1 MIQIDL
7 EALKARFYNIG
18 KGLTVLTPDDSI
30 LLKSLDY
37 WQRNEVLEHHKA
49 GADDMQAEMLK

>member
-7 EALKARFYNIG
+7 DALKARFYNIG
-18 KGLTVLTPDDSI
+18 KGLTVLTQDDSI

-49 GADDMQAEMLK
+49 GADDLQSEMMK